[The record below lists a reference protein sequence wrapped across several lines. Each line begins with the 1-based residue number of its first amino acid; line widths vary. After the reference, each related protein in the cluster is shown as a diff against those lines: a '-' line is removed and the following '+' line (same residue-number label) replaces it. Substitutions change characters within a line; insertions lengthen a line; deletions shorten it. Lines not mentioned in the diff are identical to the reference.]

1 MNPRPSESTFSSH
14 AAAFAS
20 LAAVLAWLATR
31 MASSAEAPAMQVR
44 SKSWLD
50 RSQRRNQ
57 GKDLT
62 IRKSFGGK
70 ACCSRLYRIQNLVP
84 QL

>member
-1 MNPRPSESTFSSH
+1 MKPRPSESTFSSH
-14 AAAFAS
+14 AAEFCS
-20 LAAVLAWLATR
+20 LAAVMAWLATR
-31 MASSAEAPAMQVR
+31 MASSAEAPVRQVR

-62 IRKSFGGK
+62 IRKAFGGN
-70 ACCSRLYRIQNLVP
+70 ACWPRLYRIQNLVP